1 MKTTKYEGQTI
12 NTTKMLTPIA
22 EQSGLSESVGIN
34 DNGSA
39 LINGNIIDYSYSTN
53 ALLGY
58 FAFYGG
64 SFYSGNPINNAAF
77 SVQLNSNFNV
87 TNSMTLWAQD
97 VFQVEY
103 QNGFYYINI

>member
-1 MKTTKYEGQTI
+1 MHTKSVRWFVFLGILILAVSFAPQSHAMKTTKYEGQTI

-39 LINGNIIDYSYSTN
+39 LINGNIIDYNYSTN

-64 SFYSGNPINNAAF
+64 SFYS
-77 SVQLNSNFNV
+77 
-87 TNSMTLWAQD
+87 
-97 VFQVEY
+97 
-103 QNGFYYINI
+103 